1 MEDLTV
7 PATLES
13 LSPIGQYV
21 IAAAQTA
28 GLDRKASYRLRLAV
42 DEIATNIITYGYAEA
57 GLAGDVVVR
66 AELAPES
73 LTITLE
79 DTARPFDP
87 RGQDVPDQIDRPLEE
102 RPIGG
107 LGVFLAT
114 LGVDEFR
121 YEYVGQRNRNIFVV
135 KRPNG
140 AAVA

>member
-13 LSPIGQYV
+13 LNPIGQYV
-21 IAAAQTA
+21 LAAAQTA

-42 DEIATNIITYGYAEA
+42 DEIATNIITHGYEDSGA
-57 GLAGDVVVR
+57 AGDVMVR

-79 DTARPFDP
+79 DTAMPFDP
-87 RGQDVPDQIDRPLEE
+87 RGQDVPDQIGRPLEE

-114 LGVDEFR
+114 QGVDEFR